1 MEKNKVFLVTY
12 GIAPESGGVTV
23 ATFNQSK
30 MFTDAG
36 YDVSITSF
44 DFQPYY
50 DKIFNELKNMN
61 RVYNDVHHINK
72 YEYYSEK
79 NTFSEL
85 INTEL
90 YESELPIETTDYFYT
105 EDKDVPNIY
114 HYFKDGVLFKTKYY
128 SDNKDELLAVEYLD
142 GNRSI
147 EYRIDFSPKRYILR
161 KQQYSVAT
169 KKVARESFY
178 TPDGYCFMT
187 RYHNEEGKPGQVFL
201 FDRENNQVQHF
212 TGNRAHDK
220 HWLNEIAVKHRI
232 GKNLPLFIT
241 NGQGS
246 GLKVMAVDKKKAVR
260 AYFVHNNHFEAP
272 YSYGNKVKAKYDEV
286 FSRIKKLDALI
297 VLTEKQ
303 KADIQRQYG
312 DHNNIYVIPNAISV
326 AEHEPIPKNDNEI
339 IMVTRL
345 EPQKNLQRAIE
356 MFHLVINEVPDAKI
370 NIFGKG
376 REREKLEDSIKKHNM
391 EDHIFLRGYSKD
403 IQQEIKKSALSLLTS
418 NYEGLP
424 LAAVES
430 LQHGTPVV
438 SYDFNYGA
446 TDIIDDEK
454 SGFIVELENRE
465 KLAERIVYLLKNKD
479 IARQMGEEGRKQV
492 ITKYSS
498 EVVLGKWIDML
509 ESLSRKA

>member
-1 MEKNKVFLVTY
+1 MKKNKVFLVTY

-44 DFQPYY
+44 DFQPQYEE
-50 DKIFNELKNMN
+50 IFNELKGMN

-72 YEYYSEK
+72 YEYYAEL
-79 NTFSEL
+79 NTLSNH
-85 INTEL
+85 INTDL
-90 YESELPIETTDYFYT
+90 YDSELPVETAEYLYT
-105 EDKDVPNIY
+105 VDKDDANVI
-114 HYFKDGVLFKTKYY
+114 HYFKDGALTKTKYY
-128 SDNKDELLAVEYLD
+128 NEDKDKLIAIEYID
-142 GNRSI
+142 AIRNI
-147 EYRIDFSPKRYILR
+147 EYRIDFSPRKYVLR
-161 KQQYSVAT
+161 KQFYSSAT
-169 KKVARESFY
+169 KNVARESFY
-178 TPDGYCFMT
+178 TSDGYCYMT
-187 RYHNEEGKPGQVFL
+187 RYHDEEGNPGQVFL
-201 FDRENNQVQHF
+201 FDRNSNEVIHF
-212 TGNRAHDK
+212 NGNRAHDK
-220 HWLNEIAVKHRI
+220 HWLNEIAVKYRI

-272 YSYGNKVKAKYDEV
+272 YTYGSKVKAKYNDV
-286 FSRIKKLDALI
+286 FSKIKKLDALI

-303 KADIQRQYG
+303 KEDIQRQYG
-312 DHNNIYVIPNAISV
+312 DHNNIYVIPNAITI
-326 AEHEPIPKNDNEI
+326 AEHEPVQKNENEV

-345 EPQKNLQRAIE
+345 EPQKNLQRAVE
-356 MFHLVINEVPDAKI
+356 MFHLVTNEIPDAKI

-376 REREKLEDSIKKHNM
+376 RELSKLEDSIKKHNM
-391 EDHIFLRGYSKD
+391 ENHIFLRGYSKD
-403 IQQEIKKSALSLLTS
+403 IKQEIKKATLSLLTS

-438 SYDFNYGA
+438 TYDFNYGA
-446 TDIIDDEK
+446 TDIVDNET
-454 SGFIVELENRE
+454 SGFVVELENKE
-465 KLAERIVYLLKNKD
+465 KLAEKIIYLLRNKD
-479 IARQMGEEGRKQV
+479 IALKMGEEGRKQV
-492 ITKYSS
+492 VSKYSN
-498 EVVLGKWIDML
+498 EVVLGKWVDML